1 MGLHRQIKTLGAA
14 AGLAGCAAAPTAQ
27 IADPLFE
34 AHEIATPPARH
45 QSVLAGSF
53 DGTDRPQLAVVRVD
67 SAGARHVQFLLFEDG
82 EWASIVEH
90 EAEPAVLFVDVATVA
105 GRDRLLTYR
114 RNAGIGWLE
123 LETGTTH
130 PMVDVTIRYRS
141 SDNEGVPHLDVARDI
156 NGDGRDDVLLPHVD
170 GFWVSLQSPD
180 GTFAA
185 PRTLGPPEPFL
196 DATAPEHRQTYRE
209 IGITAQTLP
218 WYLSRV
224 HRMDY
229 NRDGREDIA
238 FWNGEHFLLYL
249 QDDAGGFEEEPRT
262 FSTDFSFD
270 FDGVYGLAFQFPDAS
285 VASMLLGLGPRTE
298 HTVLYA
304 FRDLN
309 GDGVSDAVTLSLAG
323 RSPFRLRG
331 RYDIRFGHP
340 TPGGTLFPAA
350 VDTSVEAPGRAG
362 GLQPWGY
369 ASQRFLDVDGDG
381 VTEMAMAAVNI
392 GQGGMFRA
400 TVGKSIAMDLAL
412 HTLRDDDYSARPDW
426 SRRVRPPFSPLD
438 RRGPL
443 FPTVLVGDVDGDGR
457 LDLLVG
463 ERWNELRVFLATPGT
478 EPLSEHPIAV
488 PLAIPAD
495 ERNAMLADL
504 NGDGK
509 ADVIVQHPSAHGRG
523 RLTLLMAR

>member
-1 MGLHRQIKTLGAA
+1 MGLHRQIRTLGFA
-14 AGLAGCAAAPTAQ
+14 AGLAGCAAAATAQ
-27 IADPLFE
+27 VADPLFE
-34 AHEIATPPARH
+34 AYEIATPPARH
-45 QSVLAGSF
+45 QTVLAGSF

-67 SAGARHVQFLLFEDG
+67 SAGARHVQFLLFDDNQ
-82 EWASIVEH
+82 WASTVEH
-90 EAEPAVLFVDVATVA
+90 EANPTVLFVDVAKVA

-123 LETGTTH
+123 PETGTTH
-130 PMVDVTIRYRS
+130 PLIDVETQFRS
-141 SDNEGVPHLDVARDI
+141 SGNDGVPHLDVARDL
-156 NGDGRDDVLLPHVD
+156 NGDGRDDLLLPDLD
-170 GFWVSLQSPD
+170 GFRLSLQSPD
-180 GTFAA
+180 GTFSA

-196 DATAPEHRQTYRE
+196 DATAREYRRTYRE
-209 IGITAQTLP
+209 VGITAQTLP

-224 HRMDY
+224 HRLDY
-229 NRDGREDIA
+229 DRDGREDIA

-249 QDDAGGFEEEPRT
+249 QNEGGSFEDGPRT
-262 FSTDFSFD
+262 FTTDFSFD
-270 FDGVYGLAFQFPDAS
+270 FDGAYGLAFQFPDAS
-285 VASMLLGLGPRTE
+285 VASMLVGLGPRTE

-309 GDGVSDAVTLSLAG
+309 GDAVSDAVTLSLAG
-323 RSPFRLRG
+323 RSLFSLRG
-331 RYDIRFGHP
+331 RYDVRFGRP
-340 TPGGTLFPAA
+340 TPGGTSFPAA

-381 VTEMAMAAVNI
+381 VTDMAMAAVNI
-392 GQGGMFRA
+392 GPGGMFRA
-400 TVGKSIAMDLAL
+400 MVGKSIAMDLAL

-457 LDLLVG
+457 VDLLLG
-463 ERWNELRVFLATPGT
+463 ERWNELRVFLGTPGT
-478 EPLSEHPIAV
+478 EPLAERPIAV
-488 PLAIPAD
+488 PLAIPTD
-495 ERNAMLADL
+495 ERNALLADL
-504 NGDGK
+504 DGNGK
-509 ADVIVQHPSAHGRG
+509 ADVVVQHPSTQGPG